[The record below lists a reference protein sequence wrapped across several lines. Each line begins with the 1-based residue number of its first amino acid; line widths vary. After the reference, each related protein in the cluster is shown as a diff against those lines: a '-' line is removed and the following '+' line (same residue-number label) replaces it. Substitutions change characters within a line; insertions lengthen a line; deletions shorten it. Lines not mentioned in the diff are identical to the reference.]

1 MICVGLTSE
10 SFVKAET
17 CTNDS
22 LVLVSST
29 EYDALANNNLVTVLH
44 EIFAFDMEVFSVVVG
59 SSLVMFLVSH
69 GAGSVVRWL
78 GRS

>member
-1 MICVGLTSE
+1 MICVELTSE
-10 SFVKAET
+10 NFVKASQCDEG
-17 CTNDS
+17 S

-29 EYDALANNNLVTVLH
+29 EYEALANNNLSSVLH

-59 SSLVMFLVSH
+59 ASLLMFLVSH